1 MTTTSIVID
10 GVALPAPD
18 TYSLEFRPIGSF
30 ERNANGNLVGDLV
43 TVKTAIAVGW
53 RMLGDVDFK
62 RILAHT
68 KPFFANVEYYDPDA
82 ATRLQKL
89 MHTIP
94 GSGKIALDANG
105 QVWWKDVTCVFI
117 ER

>member
-1 MTTTSIVID
+1 MTNINID

-18 TYSLEFRPIGSF
+18 TYSLEYKSIGSF

-43 TVKTAIAVGW
+43 AVKAAITAGW
-53 RMLGDVDFK
+53 RMLDDAGFK

-68 KPFFANVEYYDPDA
+68 KPFFANVEYYDPHIGA
-82 ATRLQKL
+82 RTQKL
-89 MHTIP
+89 MHTMP
-94 GSGKIALDANG
+94 GSGKIALDAAG
-105 QVWWKDVTCVFI
+105 QVWWKDVSCVFI